1 MNFDLHVLIYI
12 FFTLQITGL
21 PNKLLVLFAIVVDAV
36 VVVEAAAALVVAL
49 RTNNPKSTDGTG
61 KSRNQNQGHPS
72 PCFTK
77 KLKTKKTSHV

>member
-1 MNFDLHVLIYI
+1 M
-12 FFTLQITGL
+12 QITGL

-49 RTNNPKSTDGTG
+49 RTNNPKYTDGTG
-61 KSRNQNQGHPS
+61 KNRHQNQGHPS
-72 PCFTK
+72 PFFTK

>member
-1 MNFDLHVLIYI
+1 M
-12 FFTLQITGL
+12 QITGL

-36 VVVEAAAALVVAL
+36 VVVEAAAALVVTL
-49 RTNNPKSTDGTG
+49 RTNNPKFTDGTG

-77 KLKTKKTSHV
+77 KLKTTKNSHV

>member
-1 MNFDLHVLIYI
+1 M
-12 FFTLQITGL
+12 QITGL

-49 RTNNPKSTDGTG
+49 RTNNPKYTDGTA
-61 KSRNQNQGHPS
+61 KRRYQNQGHPS

>member
-1 MNFDLHVLIYI
+1 M
-12 FFTLQITGL
+12 QITGL

-49 RTNNPKSTDGTG
+49 RTNNPKFTDGTG
-61 KSRNQNQGHPS
+61 KSRNQNQGRPS

-77 KLKTKKTSHV
+77 ILKTTKTSHV

>member
-1 MNFDLHVLIYI
+1 M
-12 FFTLQITGL
+12 QITGL

-49 RTNNPKSTDGTG
+49 RTNNPKFTVCTG

-77 KLKTKKTSHV
+77 KLKTTKTSHV

>member
-1 MNFDLHVLIYI
+1 M
-12 FFTLQITGL
+12 
-21 PNKLLVLFAIVVDAV
+21 LVLFAIVVDAV

-49 RTNNPKSTDGTG
+49 RTNNPRYMDGTG
-61 KSRNQNQGHPS
+61 KRRYQNQRHPS